1 MSFIGLDVGTTSA
14 RAIAFDEDGESL
26 ASSSRPLYMVHRSP
40 GRIEQDP
47 EQILRSSI
55 EVLEDLAERL
65 PSPPKAIGIANQRE
79 TVTAWHR
86 EKLEP
91 LAPAISWQ
99 DRRGAAR
106 CRELRLLGAEE
117 YIREVSGLRLD
128 PYFSATK
135 YSEIASSLS
144 SMPSANLALGT
155 LDSWLVAKLTGHG
168 SPVTDFTNASR
179 SSLFNINSGRY
190 DKSLGALFDVPLE
203 LLPTPLPSNSMFGEI
218 SCRELSKWHGVPIHA
233 VLGDQQ
239 ASLFGQHCFSFGECK
254 ATLGTGTFVLANTG
268 NQRLGAQSGLITS
281 IAWEL
286 SGIGTTYCLEGSIFS
301 TASTL
306 QWLIDVM
313 GIAESMEELD
323 SLARSIRSSDQVALI
338 PFFDGTGSPW
348 WADSSSAMI
357 AGLDTS
363 SSKAHVARAG
373 FESIALQ
380 TAFVTDEIATQL
392 GGPVQALTLD
402 GGLSNLD
409 FLCQLIADQ
418 TSLQCNASSMAE
430 ATAYGVA
437 MMSAVGIG
445 AIGLEEIASARRTR
459 KSFDPSA
466 NRTAPRSRSKKWS
479 GYLAKLGLVGE

>member
-1 MSFIGLDVGTTSA
+1 MSFIGLDVGTTSV

-26 ASSSRPLYMVHRSP
+26 AFSSRLLSTVNRGP

-47 EQILRSSI
+47 EQMLRSSI
-55 EVLEDLAERL
+55 EVLEDLADRL
-65 PSPPKAIGIANQRE
+65 PSPPRAIGIANQRE
-79 TVTAWHR
+79 TVTAWHK
-86 EKLEP
+86 EKLKP
-91 LAPAISWQ
+91 IAPAISWQ
-99 DRRGAAR
+99 DRRGAPR
-106 CRELRLLGAEE
+106 CRELRRLGAEE
-117 YIREVSGLRLD
+117 HVKEVTGLRLD

-144 SMPSANLALGT
+144 GIPLADVALGT
-155 LDSWLVAKLTGHG
+155 IDSWLVAKLTGHG
-168 SPVTDFTNASR
+168 SPITDFTNASR
-179 SSLFNINSGRY
+179 TSLFNINSGGY
-190 DKSLGALFDVPLE
+190 DESMGALFDVPLE
-203 LLPTPLPSNSMFGEI
+203 LLPAPLPSNSMFGEI
-218 SCRELSKWHGVPIHA
+218 SCRELSKWQGVPIHA

-239 ASLFGQHCFSFGECK
+239 ASLFGQHCFGYGECK
-254 ATLGTGTFVLANTG
+254 ATLGTGTFILANTG

-313 GIAESMEELD
+313 GLAESIEELG
-323 SLARSIRSSDQVALI
+323 SLARSIRSSEQVALI

-392 GGPVQALTLD
+392 GGPIQTLTLD

-418 TSLQCNASSMAE
+418 ASLRCNASSMAE
-430 ATAYGVA
+430 ATAFGVA

-445 AIGLEEIASARRTR
+445 AIELEEIASASRIRQ
-459 KSFDPSA
+459 SFDPSA
-466 NRTAPRSRSKKWS
+466 NRAAPRSRSKKWS
-479 GYLAKLGLVGE
+479 GYLAKLGLVDE